1 MRRQIVTAMAEIA
14 WAYLNRSAVAGN
26 PWPEITAQLRAQA
39 SRRGLVLRDCIVLV
53 PFVQLL
59 AAARLEFAKRGGWM
73 PRVETSHTLAK
84 TLGSEPVCLAG
95 EPSFDLAIDSL
106 VMQQL
111 LLRQAWGRD
120 WMARDPAGLMRAAA
134 QVART
139 THDLARS
146 AFTLEPSLR
155 PAHWRRVR
163 DILAPIEGPG
173 AIERRLAMV
182 AAEWAMLAP
191 APATDRLFELR
202 PAAWFAV
209 SAGGVDPFTMNL
221 LNAAAAEVC
230 CAVLDTDRTG
240 PMDCGGRPPN
250 HDPNIAECDD
260 FESEAQCAAAQILE
274 HVRCLELPIALIAQ
288 DRVLV
293 RRVRALLERS
303 SVSIADET
311 GWKLSTTRAAARVLT
326 LLRAALPGASADSV
340 LDWLKTGTHWLG
352 LHDSNRAIQ
361 SLESHCRHR
370 KISRLSSLGIST
382 LDEPAQML
390 NRCAFATLEKLA
402 ASRPKPLKM
411 WMASLAA
418 ALTDCGVLDALAE
431 DEAGRQTLGALRLG
445 VPPAAAQVDLALAGN
460 EPVRL
465 THFIAWVETALEA
478 NIFRPAPDLSAPAQ
492 VLITPLAQAMLR
504 PFAAVVAP
512 GADETHLG
520 APAAPHPLLS
530 EAQAAALGL
539 GTAEQHRQGQ
549 RLALDQLLD
558 CRRVTF
564 LRRRQDGKQPLG
576 ESPLVEQLAVSL
588 RRAGRALRVWRDP
601 RVERRI
607 APTPIAPSA
616 PSAAP
621 LLPRRISASAVEALR
636 DCPYRFFAKVM
647 LRLREAD
654 ELERDLEKRDYG
666 TWLHAVLHQFHLSR
680 LKPEGVSL
688 ETARLIAVATACQ
701 SDAGLD
707 DAEFLPFS
715 TSFRAL
721 APRYIEWLHD
731 RDRQGLQWHVGEY
744 ERVVSPPEFDGV
756 SLEGHIDRIDVLGN
770 DGESGTELIDYK
782 TGSVDALKR
791 RVKEPLEDTQLAF
804 YAAILPDT
812 LKSPLRAAYLALD
825 QNRGIEFIE
834 HKDVMQSARILVSG
848 LASEFARLRDGA
860 GLPALGE
867 GETCERCEMRGLCRR
882 DHWAAG
888 VDRQ

>member
-1 MRRQIVTAMAEIA
+1 MAEIA
-14 WAYLNRSAVAGN
+14 CVHLKRNAVVGN
-26 PWPEITAQLRAQA
+26 PWPEITTQLLAQA
-39 SRRGLVLRDCIVLV
+39 SRRGLAPRDCIVLV

-84 TLGSEPVCLAG
+84 ALGPEPMCVAG

-111 LLRQAWGRD
+111 LLHQPWGRS
-120 WMARDPAGLMRAAA
+120 WMARDPAGLVRAAA
-134 QVART
+134 QVAST
-139 THDLARS
+139 AHELAHS

-155 PAHWRRVR
+155 PAYWRRVR

-173 AIERRLAMV
+173 EVERRLAMV
-182 AAEWAMLAP
+182 AAEWAMLARAR

-202 PAAWFAV
+202 PAAWLVV
-209 SAGGVDPFTMNL
+209 SAGGADPFTMNL
-221 LNAAAAEVC
+221 LSAAAAEIC
-230 CAVLDTDRTG
+230 CVVLDTDRTG
-240 PMDCGGRPPN
+240 PMDVGSRLPS
-250 HDPNIAECDD
+250 HDPHLAECDD
-260 FESEAQCAAAQILE
+260 FESEAQCAAAQVLE
-274 HVRCLELPIALIAQ
+274 HLRCLEQPVALIAQ

-326 LLRAALPGASADSV
+326 LLRAALPGGSTDSV
-340 LDWLKTGTHWLG
+340 LDWLKTGTHWRG
-352 LHDSNRAIQ
+352 LPNSDGAIH
-361 SLESHCRHR
+361 SLESHCRQR
-370 KISRLSSLGIST
+370 KISRLSSLSIPT
-382 LDEPAQML
+382 LDAAAQML
-390 NRCAFATLEKLA
+390 IRCAFATLEKLA
-402 ASRPKPLKM
+402 PRRPKPLKM

-431 DEAGRQTLGALRLG
+431 DEAGRQTLSALRLG
-445 VPPAAAQVDLALAGN
+445 APPVATQVDLGLAGD

-465 THFIAWVETALEA
+465 TQFIAWVEGALETSS
-478 NIFRPAPDLSAPAQ
+478 FRPAPDLAAPAQ
-492 VLITPLAQAMLR
+492 VVITPLAQAMLR
-504 PFAAVVAP
+504 PFAAVVVP
-512 GADETHLG
+512 GADDAHLG

-530 EAQAAALGL
+530 EVQAAALGL
-539 GTAEQHRQGQ
+539 VSAEQHRRGQ
-549 RLALDQLLD
+549 RMALDQLLA
-558 CRRVTF
+558 CHRVTF

-588 RRAGRALRVWRDP
+588 RREGRALRPWCDP
-601 RVERRI
+601 RVEQRI
-607 APTPIAPSA
+607 ASTPIASSA
-616 PSAAP
+616 PSAAA

-666 TWLHAVLHQFHLSR
+666 TWLHAVLHQFHLTR
-680 LKPEGVSL
+680 LRPEGVSL
-688 ETARLIAVATACQ
+688 ETARLIALAAACQ
-701 SDAGLD
+701 VESGLD
-707 DAEFLPFS
+707 DAEFLPFA

-721 APRYIEWLHD
+721 APRYIEWLHE
-731 RDRQGLQWHVGEY
+731 RDRQGLQWRLGEF
-744 ERVVSPPEFDGV
+744 ERVVSPPEFEGV

-770 DGESGTELIDYK
+770 DGQGGTELIDYK

-812 LKSPLRAAYLALD
+812 LKAPLRAAYLALD
-825 QNRGIEFIE
+825 FNRGIEFIE

-867 GETCERCEMRGLCRR
+867 GQTCERCEMRGLCRR

-888 VDRQ
+888 VDRC

>member
-1 MRRQIVTAMAEIA
+1 MAEIA
-14 WAYLNRSAVAGN
+14 WAYLNRSAVTGH
-26 PWPEITAQLRAQA
+26 PWPEIGAQLLAQA
-39 SRRGLVLRDCIVLV
+39 SRRGLAPRDCIVLV

-59 AAARLEFAKRGGWM
+59 AVARLEFARHGGWM
-73 PRVETSHTLAK
+73 PRVETSHSLAK
-84 TLGSEPVCLAG
+84 TLGPEPMLVAG
-95 EPSFDLAIDSL
+95 EPSFDLAIDNL

-111 LLRQAWGRD
+111 LVRQAWGRA
-120 WMARDPAGLMRAAA
+120 WMARDPAGLVKASA

-139 THDLARS
+139 AHDLARS
-146 AFTLEPSLR
+146 AFTLTPILR
-155 PAHWRRVR
+155 PAYWRSVR

-173 AIERRLAMV
+173 AVERRLAMV

-202 PAAWFAV
+202 PAAWLVV
-209 SAGGVDPFTMNL
+209 SAGGADPFTMNL
-221 LNAAAAEVC
+221 LNAAAADVC
-230 CAVLDTDRTG
+230 CAVLDTDRIG
-240 PMDCGGRPPN
+240 PMDGAGKLPN
-250 HDPNIAECDD
+250 NDPNLAECDD
-260 FESEAQCAAAQILE
+260 FESEAQCAAAQVLE
-274 HVRCLELPIALIAQ
+274 HLRCLEQPVALIAQ

-311 GWKLSTTRAAARVLT
+311 GWKLSTTRAAARVRT
-326 LLRAALPGASADSV
+326 LLRASLPGVSADIM
-340 LDWLKTGTHWLG
+340 LDWLKTGMHWRDLP
-352 LHDSNRAIQ
+352 DSTPAIQ
-361 SLESHCRHR
+361 SLENLCRQR
-370 KISRLSSLGIST
+370 KISRLSNLSIPA
-382 LDEPAQML
+382 LDEAAQIL
-390 NRCAFATLEKLA
+390 IRCAYATLEKLA
-402 ASRPKPLKM
+402 AHRPKPLKL

-431 DEAGRQTLGALRLG
+431 DEAGRQTLSALRIG
-445 VPPAAAQVDLALAGN
+445 IQPVPSQIDLALAGD
-460 EPVRL
+460 EPMRL
-465 THFIAWVETALEA
+465 AQFIAWVEAALE
-478 NIFRPAPDLSAPAQ
+478 NNSFRPATDLAVPVQ
-492 VLITPLAQAMLR
+492 VVITPLAQAMLR
-504 PFAAVVAP
+504 PFAAVVVP
-512 GADETHLG
+512 GADDTHLG

-539 GTAEQHRQGQ
+539 ITAEQHRLGQ

-588 RRAGRALRVWRDP
+588 RREGRALRPWRDP
-601 RVERRI
+601 RVEQSI
-607 APTPIAPSA
+607 APTPITPSA
-616 PSAAP
+616 PSAAA

-636 DCPYRFFAKVM
+636 DCPYRFFAKAM

-666 TWLHAVLHQFHLSR
+666 TWLHAVLHQFHLTR
-680 LKPEGVSL
+680 LKPEAVSI
-688 ETARLIAVATACQ
+688 EAARLIVMATAWQ
-701 SDAGLD
+701 AESGLD
-707 DAEFLPFS
+707 DAEFLPFA
-715 TSFRAL
+715 TSLRAL
-721 APRYIEWLHD
+721 APRYVEWLHD
-731 RDRQGLQWHVGEY
+731 RDRQGLQWRLGEF
-744 ERVVSPPEFDGV
+744 ERVVSLPEFEGA
-756 SLEGHIDRIDVLGN
+756 SLEGHIDRIDVLGP

-812 LKSPLRAAYLALD
+812 LKLPLRAAYVALD
-825 QNRGIEFIE
+825 HTRGIEFIE
-834 HKDVMQSARILVSG
+834 HKDVMQTARILVSG

-888 VDRQ
+888 ADRL